1 MTNASEL
8 LEALKRRE
16 AKVPDPPQ
24 ELAENVL
31 RAIRARIATGEPVPE
46 LDTGVLIAS
55 ASKAGAVV
63 LKIVGSSAIVA
74 LIVLG
79 LGHLG
84 TRAPSDVPLVAAH
97 PVETASVE
105 APPVATPAAPMRV
118 EAPPIEPVDSPAV
131 PTPSAVLPPAGAS
144 RRPAVD
150 PPPSS
155 GSAGRPKTRTPEPDH
170 GSPKSLADEI
180 ALAGR
185 IASELK
191 KGAWKRTLSL
201 VAEHERDFPDGQ
213 FVEERHAAKARALC
227 HVGTGEAGLE
237 EASSFAKRWPTSIH
251 LAVVRRDCEGI

>member
-79 LGHLG
+79 LGPLG
-84 TRAPSDVPLVAAH
+84 TRAPSDAPLVAAH
-97 PVETASVE
+97 PEQTASVE
-105 APPVATPAAPMRV
+105 APAVATPAATMRI
-118 EAPPIEPVDSPAV
+118 EAPPIEPVV
-131 PTPSAVLPPAGAS
+131 PTPSSVLPPASAS

-155 GSAGRPKTRTPEPDH
+155 GSAGRSKTRTPEPDH
-170 GSPKSLADEI
+170 GSPKTLADEI

-213 FVEERHAAKARALC
+213 FVEERNAAKARALC